1 MASRISKGTH
11 IKNLLEGMRED
22 EKIVSILPISKSR
35 IEEPEGFSLVFATEK
50 GLVKRTKLSEYVRI
64 NRNGKYAIKFKIEN
78 DSLVGVRLSD
88 EQSDVVLITSVGRAN
103 RFSADRIRSTGR
115 VSSGIWGVR
124 CGERY
129 EKEGGSVVGLIVTSE
144 FDNQILTITQNG
156 MAKRSKL
163 GSGSKIMIED
173 EDGNPVLDDAGE
185 QKSETDGYRRTS
197 PGGVGVKTMKIDD
210 GDAIVSV
217 RQIPNEQDNIFLL
230 TEKGMMIRVEAESSK
245 LTSGRVTRGTRLM
258 ELRSRDKSSIEDRII
273 FAARLPAELLT
284 VDDEE
289 QEDAASE
296 GEEEE

>member
-1 MASRISKGTH
+1 
-11 IKNLLEGMRED
+11 
-22 EKIVSILPISKSR
+22 
-35 IEEPEGFSLVFATEK
+35 
-50 GLVKRTKLSEYVRI
+50 
-64 NRNGKYAIKFKIEN
+64 
-78 DSLVGVRLSD
+78 
-88 EQSDVVLITSVGRAN
+88 
-103 RFSADRIRSTGR
+103 
-115 VSSGIWGVR
+115 
-124 CGERY
+124 
-129 EKEGGSVVGLIVTSE
+129 
-144 FDNQILTITQNG
+144 

-296 GEEEE
+296 GQEEE

>member
-22 EKIVSILPISKSR
+22 EKIVSILPLSKTR
-35 IEEPEGFSLVFATEK
+35 IEEPEGYSLVFSTKK
-50 GLVKRTKLSEYVRI
+50 GLVKRTKLQEYVRI

-88 EQSDVVLITSVGRAN
+88 ENSDVVLITSVGRAN
-103 RFSADRIRSTGR
+103 RFSAERIRSTGR

-124 CGERY
+124 CGDRY
-129 EKEGGSVVGLIVTSE
+129 EKEGGEVVGLIVTSE

-163 GSGSKIMIED
+163 GSGSKIMLED
-173 EDGNPVLDDAGE
+173 EAGEPIIGEDGE

-197 PGGVGVKTMKIDD
+197 PGGVGVKTMKLDD

-217 RQIPNEQDNIFLL
+217 RQIPNEADNIFLL

-258 ELRSRDKSSIEDRII
+258 ELRSKDKSSIEDRII
-273 FAARLPAELLT
+273 FAARLPAELLESESEEEDT
-284 VDDEE
+284 QSSDEE
-289 QEDAASE
+289 E
-296 GEEEE
+296 

>member
-22 EKIVSILPISKSR
+22 EKIVSVLPLSKTR
-35 IEEPEGFSLVFATEK
+35 IEEPEGYSLVFSTKK
-50 GLVKRTKLSEYVRI
+50 GLVKRTKLQEYVRI
-64 NRNGKYAIKFKIEN
+64 NRNGKYAIKFKIDN
-78 DSLVGVRLSD
+78 DALVGVRLSD
-88 EQSDVVLITSVGRAN
+88 EHSDVVLITSVGRAN
-103 RFSADRIRSTGR
+103 RFSAERIRSTGR

-124 CGERY
+124 CGDRY
-129 EKEGGSVVGLIVTSE
+129 EKEGGEVVGLIVTSE

-163 GSGSKIMIED
+163 GSGSKIMLED
-173 EDGNPVLDDAGE
+173 EAGKPIIGEDGE

-197 PGGVGVKTMKIDD
+197 PGGVGVKTMKLDD

-217 RQIPNEQDNIFLL
+217 RQIPNEADNIFLL

-258 ELRSRDKSSIEDRII
+258 ELRSKDKSSIEDRII
-273 FAARLPAELLT
+273 FAARLPAELLESES
-284 VDDEE
+284 DEE
-289 QEDAASE
+289 DAQSTD
-296 GEEEE
+296 EEE